1 MAGAWSRLNSWPR
14 GSQIG
19 SSSSWTNRTVGRSIV
34 ASQAHKYA
42 ITAEASV
49 TVEDLGS
56 SPVGACRCHGGLGT
70 VGTPLEDFRKAQVER
85 IRVAIPDVWR
95 ERRHF
100 VPRLVNCGG
109 KTVLRSVRPGSNF
122 KPTRPSYWSE
132 VNSATA
138 TGMLPERDATMHPI
152 VSGCRWTSSRSSA
165 KG

>member
-1 MAGAWSRLNSWPR
+1 M
-14 GSQIG
+14 
-19 SSSSWTNRTVGRSIV
+19 
-34 ASQAHKYA
+34 
-42 ITAEASV
+42 
-49 TVEDLGS
+49 
-56 SPVGACRCHGGLGT
+56 
-70 VGTPLEDFRKAQVER
+70 ER

-165 KG
+165 KGRLAFGRWVPRRGRGGKDEEVRLTALDNKSKQPTPTSALAPQECPPPVVEYHHVQPPPFHRSLCQSE